1 MYDPSSTSTPRNK
14 NKNKNIMKLKT
25 PKTPYDS
32 IENLFIMLNN
42 SVNMVNQSKL
52 FAGMMIIVLNIS
64 SKFVT
69 IKLSK
74 SMESYLKY
82 TFSRNILI
90 FTIAWMGTREI
101 YIALIIT
108 ILFIICMDYLF
119 NEESVFCCLPENF
132 TNYHVELFEQN
143 VTEDDYKRAKEI
155 VDKYEKVKTPQKT

>member
-1 MYDPSSTSTPRNK
+1 MYDPSSSNASSSRKK
-14 NKNKNIMKLKT
+14 NKKLKLKN
-25 PKTPYDS
+25 PKTPYEA
-32 IENLFIMLNN
+32 IENLYVTLNN
-42 SVNMVNQSKL
+42 YVGMVNQSKL
-52 FAGMMIIVLNIS
+52 FAGLMIILLNIS

-108 ILFIICMDYLF
+108 VLFIICMDYLF
-119 NEESVFCCLPENF
+119 NEESVFCCLPEKF
-132 TNYHVELFEQN
+132 TNYHIELFEQN
-143 VTEDDYKRAKEI
+143 ITEEDYKKALE
-155 VDKYEKVKTPQKT
+155 VVEKYESRER